1 MSDSLSPMG
10 CSTPDFPVLH
20 CLWSLLTLMST
31 ESVMQ
36 SNHLVFCH
44 SLLLMPSVF
53 PSIRVFSNESALRIR
68 WTEYW
73 SFSFSINPS
82 NEYSGFISF
91 RNDWIDW
98 FDQLVSKRL
107 SRTFSST
114 TIRKHQFFSAQAFL
128 LSKSHITTEKTMA
141 LTIGP
146 LSAKRCLLFNT
157 LSRFVI
163 AFLPGASFF

>member
-20 CLWSLLTLMST
+20 YLWSLLKFMST
-31 ESVMQ
+31 ELVIL
-36 SNHLVFCH
+36 SNHLILCH
-44 SLLLMPSVF
+44 SLLLMPSIF
-53 PSIRVFSNESALRIR
+53 PSIRVFSSESAVRIR

-98 FDQLVSKRL
+98 FDQLVSNRL

-114 TIRKHQFFSAQAFL
+114 TIWKHQFFSAQPSL
-128 LSKSHITTEKTMA
+128 LSNSHITTEKTMA

-157 LSRFVI
+157 LSRFDI
-163 AFLPGASFF
+163 TFLPGASFF